1 LESAGS
7 TSSAVCTA
15 LDPQIA
21 IATVAILGALSHA
34 AVAIL
39 RGLQDYRHGTG
50 DRRTRVEDAE
60 A

>member
-1 LESAGS
+1 VETPATVASCA
-7 TSSAVCTA
+7 AQ

-39 RGLQDYRHGTG
+39 RGLQDYRHGTLQ
-50 DRRTRVEDAE
+50 RATRVGDVDT
-60 A
+60 

>member
-1 LESAGS
+1 VGSDSAGAAICS
-7 TSSAVCTA
+7 T

-21 IATVAILGALSHA
+21 IAVVAILGAVSHA

-50 DRRTRVEDAE
+50 QRQTRAGDLDTG
-60 A
+60 

>member
-1 LESAGS
+1 VETQVVS
-7 TSSAVCTA
+7 TSCSTT

-39 RGLQDYRHGTG
+39 RGFQDYKHNTGERH
-50 DRRTRVEDAE
+50 TRSSDLDAG
-60 A
+60 